1 MRISDWS
8 SDVCSSDLQDQRCR
22 IDEAAIGRRHRRR
35 PRRARREGVGIT
47 LSDEVL
53 EAVVGVSDGAVKVNL
68 PRRPVVDLEI
78 ETALLEATCVVDG
91 VGNESRIISINLK
104 ILVIIGEQV
113 GRHRE
118 LVVEKSALS
127 AQFEALYRLGIEI
140 HRTDKRR
147 GGK

>member
-8 SDVCSSDLQDQRCR
+8 SDVCSSDL
-22 IDEAAIGRRHRRR
+22 
-35 PRRARREGVGIT
+35 EGVGIT

-127 AQFEALYRLGIEI
+127 AQRSEE
-140 HRTDKRR
+140 RR
-147 GGK
+147 VGKECVSTCRSRWWPYH

>member
-8 SDVCSSDLQDQRCR
+8 SDVCSSDLASIIILLQDQRCR

-104 ILVIIGEQV
+104 ILVIIGRSEE
-113 GRHRE
+113 RRE
-118 LVVEKSALS
+118 GKECVSTC
-127 AQFEALYRLGIEI
+127 
-140 HRTDKRR
+140 RTR
-147 GGK
+147 GSR